1 MFCRF
6 PWVNYQDENLN
17 ISIPVFSIHGNHD
30 DPTGVS
36 DDTNK
41 AKGFAFT
48 TFSLLLLCDEVCLL
62 FSPFI
67 QAEGLC
73 ALDLLSASGLINH
86 FGHSHS
92 VEKIEI
98 SPVLM
103 QKGNTK
109 LALYGLGECV
119 KSLLFALNCPYKRQ
133 LWSVSIPFFLR
144 FSQGLF
150 QTSACTGC
158 LSTTRSPCF
167 ALKKTKTTGLT
178 SLLFTKTGVRFHHV
192 HVEPCQ

>member
-1 MFCRF
+1 METTTTL
-6 PWVNYQDENLN
+6 PGWVMTQTKQRGLR
-17 ISIPVFSIHGNHD
+17 
-30 DPTGVS
+30 
-36 DDTNK
+36 
-41 AKGFAFT
+41 
-48 TFSLLLLCDEVCLL
+48 LLLFRCYFYVMTLLL
-62 FSPFI
+62 FSPFF

-119 KSLLFALNCPYKRQ
+119 KSLLFALNCPYKRE
-133 LWSVSIPFFLR
+133 LWSVSFPVFLR

-150 QTSACTGC
+150 QMSACTGC

-167 ALKKTKTTGLT
+167 ALKKTKMTGLT
-178 SLLFTKTGVRFHHV
+178 SLLFTKTGVCFRHV
-192 HVEPCQ
+192 RVEPCQWEPCQETEHFVVQKHQEF

>member
-1 MFCRF
+1 MTQTKQRG
-6 PWVNYQDENLN
+6 LR
-17 ISIPVFSIHGNHD
+17 
-30 DPTGVS
+30 
-36 DDTNK
+36 
-41 AKGFAFT
+41 
-48 TFSLLLLCDEVCLL
+48 LLLFRCYFYVMKYVYFFHL
-62 FSPFI
+62 FF

-133 LWSVSIPFFLR
+133 LWSVSIPFFCVFPRVYSRRALV
-144 FSQGLF
+144 QDVCQQPGHH
-150 QTSACTGC
+150 A
-158 LSTTRSPCF
+158 SP
-167 ALKKTKTTGLT
+167 
-178 SLLFTKTGVRFHHV
+178 
-192 HVEPCQ
+192 